1 MVDLMWQKF
10 GMLTVIGRA
19 SKPPHVKD
27 RSIWWVCKCD
37 CGNTITTSGL
47 YLKQGNKKS
56 CGCLKATN
64 GGRNKLSVTKDV
76 SCTEMYHM
84 RDQGMSN
91 RDIAEKLDCSISTV
105 YGMIGKQPKG
115 IRAKRRTK
123 PSPFLA
129 PAVEKAANEVSKSFR
144 ERCEEI
150 LGSSPKVVTVTET
163 VMKSKADMQNRLDEL
178 VLLFGVDTVK
188 CYLRCV
194 GYQAGTKDGMPVLT
208 CEECLEALKRMEA
221 C

>member
-19 SKPPHVKD
+19 SIPPHVKD
-27 RSIWWVCKCD
+27 RSLWWVCKCD

-56 CGCLKATN
+56 CGCFKATN

-123 PSPFLA
+123 PLPFLA
-129 PAVEKAANEVSKSFR
+129 PAVEKAAEEVGKSFR
-144 ERCEEI
+144 ERCEEM
-150 LGSSPKVVTVTET
+150 LGTPKVVTVTET
-163 VMKSKADMQNRLDEL
+163 VVKSKADVQNRLDEL
-178 VLLFGVDTVK
+178 VLLFGVETVR